1 MENGKKKYG
10 EFTATYTSIN
20 KYTDQLYDGF
30 VPSVVGK
37 IRTLDHI
44 ILVPDVAYSKIIP
57 TVATTFDLID
67 GAACAAFANHGT
79 TSVTG
84 VTLTTCFK
92 KFEEQ
97 FCTNEMSQYYFG
109 PYMKNNY
116 EDVPFEQAFIDEKI
130 GKLAK
135 KLDQMFWQG
144 GDSCLTTGL
153 IATATQ
159 SGAATVTATFSVSTA
174 ATNGV
179 IATIDAMIDALSSD
193 LLSEDDLVLF
203 VGQDTFD
210 KYTRSIRNLNFYHF
224 SPDEIKN
231 GVVSVFGKRNV
242 TLVATVGLDGTN
254 KALLTKGSWIFWG
267 TDINPGKDEQN
278 LPIKA
283 QYSEYLDAVI
293 FRMKIKI
300 GLAIAFPTSAVV
312 AK

>member
-1 MENGKKKYG
+1 MEKKNLK
-10 EFTATYTSIN
+10 FNATYTTIN
-20 KYTDQLYDGF
+20 KYVDQLYDGF
-30 VPSVVGK
+30 IPTVVGK
-37 IRTLDHI
+37 IRTLDHVTLI
-44 ILVPDVAYSKIIP
+44 PDVAYSKVIP
-57 TVATTFDLID
+57 VVSTTFDLKD
-67 GAACAAFANHGT
+67 ASSCSAFANGAT

-92 KFEEQ
+92 KYEEQ
-97 FCTNEMSQYYFG
+97 FCVNEMSQYYFG
-109 PYMKNNY
+109 QYIKRGDY
-116 EDVPFEQAFIDEKI
+116 ETVPFEAAFIDEKV

-159 SGAATVTATFSVSTA
+159 SGSATVTATFSVSTA

-179 IATIDAMIDALSSD
+179 IATLDAMVDNLNSD

-210 KYTRSIRNLNFYHF
+210 KYTRSIRNLNFFHF

-231 GVVSVFGKRNV
+231 GVVQLFGKRNV

-254 KALLTKGSWIFWG
+254 KALLTKSSWIFWG
-267 TDINPGKDEQN
+267 TDINPGTDAEN

-283 QYSEYLDAVI
+283 EYSSYLDANI

-300 GLAIAFPTSAVV
+300 GLALANPTLAVV
-312 AK
+312 AR